1 MINPSTFIQHILVS
15 PCGTRTRIF
24 YIQAGSGIVRS
35 VIIDPKS
42 KAVIKQDYFTLQLAR
57 ELWTA
62 LTVSHGWQEKSSS
75 EEIGDNPLTTSPP

>member
-1 MINPSTFIQHILVS
+1 MSNPSPFIQHILVS
-15 PCGTRTRIF
+15 PCGTRKRIF

-42 KAVIKQDYFTLQLAR
+42 EAVIKQDYFTLQLAR